1 MKALITG
8 GTSGLGRGAAYQL
21 ANQGWDVTIIGRNS
35 SRGQQIADKLGGSF
49 IQANLSL
56 ISDTLDLATKIT
68 EPVDALILCAGA
80 LFNDDQPLTR
90 EGLDPTFALNYLSRF
105 ALSQALLPR
114 MNTNGRI
121 IMVTGNGKHK
131 NVSTDWAAIDSGLNA
146 AYKAALA
153 TDLYATELAQHIPQG
168 QIHTCYPGFVRTDIM
183 QNMALP
189 IRLIFQ
195 LLGSSVEKGSAYLTR
210 LATGSYETIHWDK
223 AKPMQFSPPLPDRNE
238 AQRLWDFSEQIIRE
252 KTAVF

>member
-8 GTSGLGRGAAYQL
+8 GTSGLGRGVAYQL
-21 ANQGWDVTIIGRNS
+21 TNQGWDVTIIGRNS
-35 SRGQQIADKLGGSF
+35 SRGQHIADELDGSF

-68 EPVDALILCAGA
+68 EPVDALVLCAGA

-90 EGLDPTFALNYLSRF
+90 ERLDPTFALNYLSRF
-105 ALSQALLPR
+105 TLSQALLPR

-121 IMVTGNGKHK
+121 IMVSGNGQHK
-131 NVSTDWAAIDSGLNA
+131 NVSTDWATINSGPSA

-153 TDLYATELAQHIPQG
+153 TNLYATELARRIPQV
-168 QIHTCYPGFVRTDIM
+168 QVHTCYPGIVRTELM
-183 QNMALP
+183 RNMALP
-189 IRLIFQ
+189 IRLICQ
-195 LLGSSVEKGSAYLTR
+195 LLGSSVAKGSSYLTR
-210 LATGSYETIHWDK
+210 LATGTYETIHWDK
-223 AKPMQFSPPLPDRNE
+223 AKPMRFSPPLPDRNE